1 MLFVTGDLHGDLM
14 RLKSPE
20 MKKLRKG
27 DYLLVCG
34 DFGFLWDGSRREQ
47 KLLDRLGKLKFHILF
62 VEGAHENYR
71 LLSQIQPTEYCG
83 GMARVISGKLV
94 QLCRGYVF
102 SLCGKKIF
110 AFGGGDNP
118 DLDVELLDEDL
129 PLQRLPTEQDVAL
142 AGSSLHKTK
151 TMWTLL
157 LHMTVPPPS
166 GGCCEWI
173 PTNFISS
180 TPTLTRLPR
189 SAVSAN
195 GFSGASMWIRRS
207 RPTTMPCSRTL
218 WGCDLLFPWQKPEID
233 GLLPFSNK

>member
-142 AGSSLHKTK
+142 ARQQLAQNENDVDFIVTHDCPSAVRRMLRMDSNEFHQLNAYFDEVAQICRFRQWFFGSFHVDKKIPPYYHALFKDV
-151 TMWTLL
+151 
-157 LHMTVPPPS
+157 VPP
-166 GGCCEWI
+166 
-173 PTNFISS
+173 
-180 TPTLTRLPR
+180 
-189 SAVSAN
+189 
-195 GFSGASMWIRRS
+195 
-207 RPTTMPCSRTL
+207 
-218 WGCDLLFPWQKPEID
+218 
-233 GLLPFSNK
+233 